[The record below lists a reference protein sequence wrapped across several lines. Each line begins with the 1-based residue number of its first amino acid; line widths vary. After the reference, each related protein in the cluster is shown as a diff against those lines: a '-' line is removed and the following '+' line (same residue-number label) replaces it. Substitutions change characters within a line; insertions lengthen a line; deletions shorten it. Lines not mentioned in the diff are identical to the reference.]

1 MPDLMDT
8 FLENRW
14 MVQPNHANSLGTTH
28 GGNVLKWM
36 DEVGAMSAMRFAGRD
51 CVTARM
57 DQVDFL
63 QPIPVGETA
72 LVEAYVYETG
82 RSSVRVRLR
91 VFREDPRSGERELTT
106 ESYSVYVAIDDDR
119 DPVEVPALTVETEEG
134 QRLRADAIDGDDK
147 GSADRVG
154 GRDT

>member
-36 DEVGAMSAMRFAGRD
+36 DEIGAMSAMRFSGLD

-57 DQVDFL
+57 DKVDFKR
-63 QPIPVGETA
+63 PIPVGETA
-72 LVEAYVYETG
+72 LIQAYVYETG
-82 RSSVRVRLR
+82 HTSIRVRLR
-91 VFREDPRSGERELTT
+91 AFREDPRTGETELTT
-106 ESYSVYVAIDDDR
+106 ESYSIYIAIDENREPTAVPELAVSTDR
-119 DPVEVPALTVETEEG
+119 GEKLRQTALD
-134 QRLRADAIDGDDK
+134 ADAH
-147 GSADRVG
+147 
-154 GRDT
+154 

>member
-1 MPDLMDT
+1 MPDLMET
-8 FLENRW
+8 YLENRW

-57 DQVDFL
+57 DQVDFK

-119 DPVEVPALTVETEEG
+119 EPVPVPELTVDSEEG
-134 QRLRADAIDGDDK
+134 RRLQEEARNGDDK
-147 GSADRVG
+147 ESTA
-154 GRDT
+154 

>member
-1 MPDLMDT
+1 MPDLMET

-57 DQVDFL
+57 DQVDFK

-82 RSSVRVRLR
+82 RTSVRVRLR
-91 VFREDPRSGERELTT
+91 VFRENPRSGERELTT

-119 DPVEVPALTVETEEG
+119 DPVPVPELTVDSEEG
-134 QRLRADAIDGDDK
+134 QRLQEEARNGDDK
-147 GSADRVG
+147 ESTA
-154 GRDT
+154 

>member
-36 DEVGAMSAMRFAGRD
+36 DEIGAMSAMRFSGLD

-57 DQVDFL
+57 DKVDFKR
-63 QPIPVGETA
+63 PIPVGETA
-72 LVEAYVYETG
+72 LIQAYVYETG
-82 RSSVRVRLR
+82 HTSIRVRLR
-91 VFREDPRSGERELTT
+91 AFREDPRTGETELTT
-106 ESYSVYVAIDDDR
+106 ESYSIYVAIDENREPTAVPELAVSTDR
-119 DPVEVPALTVETEEG
+119 GEKLRQTALD
-134 QRLRADAIDGDDK
+134 ADAH
-147 GSADRVG
+147 
-154 GRDT
+154 

>member
-119 DPVEVPALTVETEEG
+119 DPVEVPALTVDAEEG
-134 QRLRADAIDGDDK
+134 ERLRADAIDGDNK
-147 GSADRVG
+147 ESAD
-154 GRDT
+154 

>member
-1 MPDLMDT
+1 MPDLMET

-36 DEVGAMSAMRFAGRD
+36 DEVGAMAAMRFAGRD

-57 DQVDFL
+57 DQVDFV

-119 DPVEVPALTVETEEG
+119 DPVEVPPLTVATDEG
-134 QRLRADAIDGDDK
+134 HRLRQAALDGDNK
-147 GSADRVG
+147 ESTA
-154 GRDT
+154 

>member
-119 DPVEVPALTVETEEG
+119 EPVEVPELTVDSEEG
-134 QRLRADAIDGDDK
+134 ERLRADAIDGDDK
-147 GSADRVG
+147 ESAH
-154 GRDT
+154 

>member
-14 MVQPNHANSLGTTH
+14 IVQPNHANSLGTTH

-36 DEVGAMSAMRFAGRD
+36 DEVGAMSAMRFAGHD

-57 DQVDFL
+57 DQVDFK

-82 RSSVRVRLR
+82 HSSVRVRLR
-91 VFREDPRSGERELTT
+91 VYRENPRSGERELTT
-106 ESYSVYVAIDDDR
+106 ESYSVYVAIDEDR
-119 DPVEVPALTVETEEG
+119 DPVDVPDLTVGTDEGRRLQDEALNGDNKETT
-134 QRLRADAIDGDDK
+134 
-147 GSADRVG
+147 S
-154 GRDT
+154 

>member
-1 MPDLMDT
+1 MDT
-8 FLENRW
+8 FLENRY

-36 DEVGAMSAMRFAGRD
+36 DEVGAMAAMRFAGRD

-91 VFREDPRSGERELTT
+91 VFRENPRSGERELTT
-106 ESYSVYVAIDDDR
+106 ESYSVYVAIDDDS
-119 DPVEVPALTVETEEG
+119 DPVEVPELTVATEEG
-134 QRLRADAIDGDDK
+134 ERLRTDAIDGDNK
-147 GSADRVG
+147 ESSS
-154 GRDT
+154 

>member
-36 DEVGAMSAMRFAGRD
+36 DEIGAMSAMRFSGLD

-57 DQVDFL
+57 DKVDFKR
-63 QPIPVGETA
+63 PIPVGETA
-72 LVEAYVYETG
+72 LIQAYVYETG
-82 RSSVRVRLR
+82 HTSIRVRLR
-91 VFREDPRSGERELTT
+91 AFREDPRTGETELTT
-106 ESYSVYVAIDDDR
+106 ESYSIYIAIDENR
-119 DPVEVPALTVETEEG
+119 EPTAVPELTVSTDRGEK
-134 QRLRADAIDGDDK
+134 LRQTALDADAH
-147 GSADRVG
+147 
-154 GRDT
+154 

>member
-57 DQVDFL
+57 DQVDFKR
-63 QPIPVGETA
+63 PIPVGETA

-82 RSSVRVRLR
+82 RTSVRVRLR
-91 VFREDPRSGERELTT
+91 VFRENPRSGETELTT
-106 ESYSVYVAIDDDR
+106 ESYSVYVAIDEDR
-119 DPVEVPALTVETEEG
+119 EPVAVPELTVDSEEG
-134 QRLRADAIDGDDK
+134 RRLRAEAIEGDDK
-147 GSADRVG
+147 ESAP
-154 GRDT
+154 

>member
-1 MPDLMDT
+1 MPDLMET
-8 FLENRW
+8 VLENRW

-57 DQVDFL
+57 DQVDFVR
-63 QPIPVGETA
+63 PIPVGQTA

-119 DPVEVPALTVETEEG
+119 DPVEVPELAVATEEG
-134 QRLRADAIDGDDK
+134 RRLREAALDGDDRE
-147 GSADRVG
+147 STA
-154 GRDT
+154 

>member
-36 DEVGAMSAMRFAGRD
+36 DEIGAMSAMRFSGLD

-57 DQVDFL
+57 DKVDFKR
-63 QPIPVGETA
+63 PIPVGETA
-72 LVEAYVYETG
+72 LIQAYVYETG
-82 RSSVRVRLR
+82 HTSIRVRLR
-91 VFREDPRSGERELTT
+91 AFREDPRTGETELTT
-106 ESYSVYVAIDDDR
+106 ESYSIYVAIDENR
-119 DPVEVPALTVETEEG
+119 EPTAVPELTVSTDRGEK
-134 QRLRADAIDGDDK
+134 LRQTALDADAH
-147 GSADRVG
+147 
-154 GRDT
+154 

>member
-1 MPDLMDT
+1 
-8 FLENRW
+8 
-14 MVQPNHANSLGTTH
+14 
-28 GGNVLKWM
+28 M
-36 DEVGAMSAMRFAGRD
+36 DEVGATSAMRFAGRD

-57 DQVDFL
+57 DQVDFV

-91 VFREDPRSGERELTT
+91 VFRENPRSGERELTT

-119 DPVEVPALTVETEEG
+119 DPVDVPDLTVETEEG
-134 QRLRADAIDGDDK
+134 ERLRAEALDGDNK
-147 GSADRVG
+147 QNAP
-154 GRDT
+154 